1 MQHFSI
7 SSYIKLMQSITCTIS
22 LLFLTISLIIYENMF
37 ECFLWILVFPRIVGV
52 VGRPCNG
59 MAHALRALES
69 FTTKMLRL
77 APNGLSML
85 LSNKLM
91 TFIWAN
97 YSIGNVYSSK

>member
-1 MQHFSI
+1 
-7 SSYIKLMQSITCTIS
+7 
-22 LLFLTISLIIYENMF
+22 MF

-77 APNGLSML
+77 VPNGLSML
-85 LSNKLM
+85 YLTSWWHSFGPIIQLEM
-91 TFIWAN
+91 FILVN
-97 YSIGNVYSSK
+97 NPHQKKYYVNECCNIESSSSCELVSCTSIVVE